1 MNTMICLISKY
12 SSIVKLSFSCIMTPV
27 SSVLLTSMTLP
38 IITAPVMIYSL
49 LGLVLILTIL
59 FIRLE
64 NRFRKLLQGQNA
76 KSLEGIINELHARV
90 SQLNT
95 FQSESIEYLKNIE
108 ARLKRSVQAI
118 ETIRFNPFKGTGD
131 GGNQSF
137 VTAFLSEKGDG
148 VVVSSLYT
156 RDRVSVFSKPIKK
169 FISEFELTSEE
180 KEAIKQA
187 KESLSYESKTK

>member
-1 MNTMICLISKY
+1 
-12 SSIVKLSFSCIMTPV
+12 MTPV
-27 SSVLLTSMTLP
+27 SGVLLTSMTLP
-38 IITAPVMIYSL
+38 IITAPIMIYSL

-64 NRFRKLLQGQNA
+64 NRFRKLLQGQDA
-76 KSLEGIINELHARV
+76 RSLEGVIKELHERV
-90 SQLNT
+90 SKLNT

-156 RDRVSVFSKPIKK
+156 RDRVSVFSKPIRK

-180 KEAIKQA
+180 KEAVKQA
-187 KESLSYESKTK
+187 RESLSYESRTK